1 MELLLYS
8 WKKKLKDSKQ
18 MELLKTWGAEHKDT
32 FNFCQKIQFLC
43 ILYIFIL
50 KKKKKQLTNIMK
62 IFHFSC
68 FHLSTVQLIYLFKAL
83 WTIGRTPKAHWRIDP
98 I

>member
-18 MELLKTWGAEHKDT
+18 MELLKTWGVEHKDT
-32 FNFCQKIQFLC
+32 FNFCQKMQFNC
-43 ILYIFIL
+43 ILYIFKL
-50 KKKKKQLTNIMK
+50 KKKMQLTNIMK

-68 FHLSTVQLIYLFKAL
+68 FHLFIVQLTKHFY
-83 WTIGRTPKAHWRIDP
+83 
-98 I
+98 